1 VDSLAVLVLS
11 IALVFLGI
19 GFGYFLG
26 TRGNRSSGVP
36 ELESGLTSLSDAIDR
51 ITNSVSA
58 QQVSSAASS
67 AALRTELT
75 VSLANQS
82 ESLLRSVSEVKAQ
95 AQQLSSVLSRS
106 GARGQWGEMELT
118 RLVEA
123 AGMINRVHFLDQNTI
138 DSAQGKLRPDL
149 QVMLSNGRCIL
160 IDAKTPMD
168 SFLRSAGN
176 QSEESIDALMSAH
189 ADAVIRHIE
198 QLGRKAYGAEVQEAI
213 DFVVMFLPSEALL
226 EAALH
231 QRPDLLD
238 FAFSRNIVPA
248 TPTTLFA
255 LLRAVSLGWQNSDMV
270 EQAAEISRL
279 SQEMYSRLDTVL
291 NHFAS
296 VGKSLGAAVGHYN
309 SAVGSI
315 ETRLRPTGRALTDL
329 GVRGVKNES
338 ELSATPSLDVFASNL
353 SESDSVA

>member
-1 VDSLAVLVLS
+1 
-11 IALVFLGI
+11 
-19 GFGYFLG
+19 
-26 TRGNRSSGVP
+26 
-36 ELESGLTSLSDAIDR
+36 
-51 ITNSVSA
+51 
-58 QQVSSAASS
+58 
-67 AALRTELT
+67 
-75 VSLANQS
+75 
-82 ESLLRSVSEVKAQ
+82 
-95 AQQLSSVLSRS
+95 
-106 GARGQWGEMELT
+106 
-118 RLVEA
+118 
-123 AGMINRVHFLDQNTI
+123 
-138 DSAQGKLRPDL
+138 
-149 QVMLSNGRCIL
+149 MLSNGRCIL

-270 EQAAEISRL
+270 EQAEEISRL

-291 NHFAS
+291 SHFAS

-353 SESDSVA
+353 SESDSVT

>member
-1 VDSLAVLVLS
+1 MDSAILMVGA

-26 TRGNRSSGVP
+26 ARNNSSSGVP
-36 ELESGLTSLSDAIDR
+36 ELESGLSSLSDAIDR
-51 ITNSVSA
+51 ITTSVSA
-58 QQVSSAASS
+58 QQISSAESS
-67 AALRTELT
+67 AALRAELT
-75 VSLANQS
+75 RSLAHQS
-82 ESLLRSVSEVKAQ
+82 ESLLRSVSEVKSQ

-138 DSAQGKLRPDL
+138 ESAEGRLRPDL

-168 SFLRSAGN
+168 SFLRSTGN
-176 QSEESIDALMSAH
+176 QSEENIEALMNAH
-189 ADAVIRHIE
+189 AQAVIRHIE
-198 QLGRKAYGAEVQEAI
+198 QLARKAYSAEVRESV

-226 EAALH
+226 EAALIR
-231 QRPDLLD
+231 RPDLLD
-238 FAFSRNIVPA
+238 FAFSRSIVPA

-270 EQAAEISRL
+270 EQAQDIARL
-279 SQEMYSRLDTVL
+279 SQEMYSRLDVVL
-291 NHFAS
+291 GHIAS
-296 VGKSLGAAVGHYN
+296 LGKSLGAAVGHYN
-309 SAVGSI
+309 GAVRSI

-338 ELSATPSLDVFASNL
+338 DLSATPSLEVFASEL
-353 SESDSVA
+353 PESD